1 MSVTRRWEGNKHSF
15 SNLTVFMQDKLA
27 IYDLYA
33 AMTMLEKQNF
43 NIERGGDL
51 MSW

>member
-1 MSVTRRWEGNKHSF
+1 
-15 SNLTVFMQDKLA
+15 MQDKLA